1 VAATWGQPQP
11 PERDQ
16 APWIDILTSMRR
28 LVALA
33 ALVLLFA
40 AACVQTQPA
49 AQNHDLVLGAI
60 YPLTG
65 PQAEGGKE
73 ELAGVRAALQLA
85 QANGTL
91 QIQVRLQVVDAST
104 PQAASA
110 AVDELVRD
118 YHVPAILGTYGSTL
132 SAAASA
138 RAEELKIVYWE
149 TGAVAD
155 PITAQR
161 HYVFRTVATGSSLG
175 RMAVTFTH
183 SVLIPSMRPVSPRVV
198 IVRVNDIYGR
208 SVGGGEQALARDL
221 GIDVVDV
228 IEYDPRVYDADVI
241 AARVAEDRPDVLW
254 DVSYLDDGIAIWQA
268 LLRKGVALRAAIGTS
283 SAFCM
288 LAFSQRLGEGSV
300 GVYAADKPDADIS
313 PAALSTA
320 GKALLAR
327 ARSVYGAGNGGAAM
341 TIPAVAGFVGG
352 WTLFENVLSAVSGS
366 LTPDSIRAAA
376 LGVDVP
382 AGDSINGGGVRFGG
396 AGALDEG
403 QNTRSAA
410 VVGQWQAIGDMKIV
424 FPPAYATG
432 VPIAMPTFP

>member
-1 VAATWGQPQP
+1 
-11 PERDQ
+11 
-16 APWIDILTSMRR
+16 MRR
-28 LVALA
+28 LLVVACLA
-33 ALVLLFA
+33 LLIA
-40 AACVQTQPA
+40 VACGQQSQATQS
-49 AQNHDLVLGAI
+49 HELVLGAI
-60 YPLTG
+60 YPLSG

-73 ELAGVRAALQLA
+73 ELAGVKAALQLA
-85 QANGTL
+85 QSTGAL
-91 QIQVRLQVVDAST
+91 KAQVRLQVVDATT

-138 RAEELKIVYWE
+138 RAEALKTIYWE

-161 HYVFRTVATGSSLG
+161 QYVFRTVATGSSLG

-183 SVLIPSMRPVSPRVV
+183 DVLVPQMKPATPRVV

-208 SVGGGEQALARDL
+208 SVGGGEEALAHSL
-221 GIDVVDV
+221 GMNVVDV
-228 IEYDPRVYDADVI
+228 IEYNPNVYDADII
-241 AARVAEDRPDVLW
+241 AARVASDRADVLW
-254 DVSYLDDGIAIWQA
+254 DVSYLDDGVAIWQA
-268 LLRKGVALRAAIGTS
+268 LLRNGVKLKAAIGTS

-288 LAFSQRLGEGSV
+288 LAFSQRLGAGSI

-313 PAALSTA
+313 PDALSPV
-320 GKALLAR
+320 GKALLAQ
-327 ARSVYGAGNGGAAM
+327 AQSTYAAANGAASM

-352 WTLFENVLSAVSGS
+352 WTFFTDVLNQLSASV
-366 LTPDSIRAAA
+366 TAESIRTAA
-376 LGVDVP
+376 LNVDVP
-382 AGDSINGGGVRFGG
+382 VGDSINGGGVKFGA

-410 VVGQWQAIGDMKIV
+410 VVGQWQGVGDMKIV
-424 FPPAYATG
+424 YPPAYATG
-432 VPIAMPTFP
+432 IPIGMTASP